1 MAVGEKR
8 GSRPAG
14 TESRA
19 VRSAVGRLG
28 AGAIDRL
35 LPQVARAGV
44 EAFASICDHVAGAVY
59 GTARRIVG
67 DRTRAEQVA
76 VDVLAEVWRSASRFS
91 PAEGSGLSWV
101 MTMARSRAMSQ
112 AEAKGGGH
120 PVRVGASGATGE
132 AAEEAAGRLLAHR
145 ALASLP
151 EPQRAAVV
159 LASCGYDWRQ
169 VADLTGVPAVTA
181 AERIREGLLGLSSR
195 PE

>member
-1 MAVGEKR
+1 MAVGEK
-8 GSRPAG
+8 
-14 TESRA
+14 
-19 VRSAVGRLG
+19 LG
-28 AGAIDRL
+28 AAAIDRL
-35 LPQVARAGV
+35 LPQVARGDA
-44 EAFASICDHVAGAVY
+44 EAFASVCDHVAGAVY
-59 GTARRIVG
+59 GTARRIVP
-67 DRTRAEQVA
+67 DRSRAEQVA

-101 MTMARSRAMSQ
+101 MTMARSRAMSH
-112 AEAKGGGH
+112 EPGGGR
-120 PVRVGASGATGE
+120 PVRVRASGATGE
-132 AAEEAAGRLLAHR
+132 AAEQSAGSLLAHR

-151 EPQRAAVV
+151 EPQRAAVA